1 MYDELDR
8 LILDAV
14 TRDKNPLHDPA
25 VNREAQ
31 RIAAE
36 TGREAFRVIDG
47 RLQAM
52 RRKGRIKWMAKAHAP
67 GGLGGW
73 RVVVA

>member
-14 TRDKNPLHDPA
+14 TRDTNPLYDRA
-25 VNREAQ
+25 VSREAQ

-52 RRKGRIKWMAKAHAP
+52 RRRGRIKWMTKAHAP